1 MFILHRSGKMRDIS
15 VLVADDEKEIADLV
29 AIHLEKEGYK
39 CFTVSDGQEAVLV
52 VENQP
57 IDLLIVDIMMPK
69 MDGFEVTR
77 RIREKHNMPIIFLSA
92 KASDFD
98 KVQGLVIGADDYMTK
113 PFTPIELVARV
124 NAQLRRFMKLN
135 QYKPNTNHTT
145 SVEYGGLVISPDQ
158 RTVTLYDK
166 SIELTPKEFDI
177 LYLLASHPKKVF
189 SVEHIFQ
196 NVWGEAYYEGGN
208 TVMVHIRTL
217 RKKLEEDKRK
227 DKWIKTVWGVGYS
240 FNG

>member
-1 MFILHRSGKMRDIS
+1 MRDIS
-15 VLVADDEKEIADLV
+15 ILIADDEDEIANLV
-29 AIHLEKEGYK
+29 AIHLEKEGYHVIQ
-39 CFTVSDGQEAVLV
+39 VSDGEEAVHV
-52 VENQP
+52 VETQP
-57 IDLLIVDIMMPK
+57 IDLVILDIMMPK
-69 MDGFEVTR
+69 MDGYEVTR
-77 RIREKHNMPIIFLSA
+77 HLREKHNMPIIFLSA
-92 KASDFD
+92 KTSDFD

-135 QYKPNTNHTT
+135 QPISQKKM
-145 SVEYGGLVISPDQ
+145 SLEFGGLVISPEQ
-158 RTVTLYDK
+158 RTVELYGEN
-166 SIELTPKEFDI
+166 IELTPKEFDI

-189 SVEHIFQ
+189 SVENIFRQ
-196 NVWGEAYYEGGN
+196 VWGEAYFEGGN

-227 DKWIKTVWGVGYS
+227 DKWIKTIWGVGYT